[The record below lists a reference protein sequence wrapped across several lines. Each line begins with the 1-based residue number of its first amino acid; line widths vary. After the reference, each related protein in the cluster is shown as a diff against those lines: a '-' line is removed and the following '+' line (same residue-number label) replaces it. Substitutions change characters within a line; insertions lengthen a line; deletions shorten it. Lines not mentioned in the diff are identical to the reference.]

1 MNKQRLLN
9 MSYDLNIK
17 LAYSDIEGHITF
29 KQFDDETLGIAF
41 THFSDYYEKGC
52 GSIHIY
58 GWHELEDAKQSFEA
72 IKEVIAG
79 ERLVTDETD
88 SHVPN

>member
-17 LAYSDIEGHITF
+17 LAYSDIEAHVMF
-29 KQFDDETLGIAF
+29 KQFDEGTLGIAF
-41 THFSDYYEKGC
+41 THFSDYYEKGY

-58 GWHELEDAKQSFEA
+58 DWHEIEDAKHSFKA
-72 IKEVIAG
+72 IKEVMAG
-79 ERLVTDETD
+79 ERLVTDETEI
-88 SHVPN
+88 NI

>member
-17 LAYSDIEGHITF
+17 LAYSDIEAHVIF
-29 KQFDDETLGIAF
+29 KHFDEGTLGIAF
-41 THFSDYYEKGC
+41 THFSDYYEKGY
-52 GSIHIY
+52 GSIRIY
-58 GWHELEDAKQSFEA
+58 DWHELEDAKQSFEA

-88 SHVPN
+88 SHVSN

>member
-1 MNKQRLLN
+1 MNKHRLLN

-17 LAYSDIEGHITF
+17 LAYSDIEGHVMF

-41 THFSDYYEKGC
+41 THFSDYYEKGY

-58 GWHELEDAKQSFEA
+58 DWHKIEDAKQSFKA
-72 IKEVIAG
+72 IKEVMAG
-79 ERLVTDETD
+79 ERLVNDEAD
-88 SHVPN
+88 SHVSN